1 MRRNSGSG
9 VFHLLIVA
17 FFAGYGPSSEFSSPM
32 SSLVTSANFV
42 IVTNA
47 ICVVR
52 SAAVRNS
59 MT

>member
-1 MRRNSGSG
+1 
-9 VFHLLIVA
+9 
-17 FFAGYGPSSEFSSPM
+17 M